1 MLAPNASGFRNALQI
16 LLRCSRI
23 RRCCALQHLDL
34 PRRVGALKYA
44 FLLFL
49 SFTAQTFGAG
59 LGSYSRLVV
68 SDSAGAVR
76 DGVRVTYLGTNGY
89 QFEFKGHAL
98 LVDPYFS
105 RVDLLSVALGSRI
118 QPNPFRINDGLRHL
132 ARKADAILVTHGH
145 FDHLLDVSAVMAKTR
160 ARLIAWASS
169 VELAKQ
175 AGASSGEAVKPGDV
189 RRIGPWKIR
198 VLSATHDRLFGKVP
212 FDRPHSA
219 ASPPRRAA
227 DWICGEPLAFLI
239 EVNGER
245 IYIDS
250 GGTPAQLPPNES
262 VDLAIL
268 GMALPDSRARLAAA
282 LARLRPRYILP
293 SHQDDF
299 FRPLSAGF
307 QFGPLTDF
315 RFVERECAQQNRTRL
330 ILMDYF
336 RPWTLP
342 KAASSK
348 SQVSAEGSKSQT
360 KGKIPTRKWKT
371 KPNPASRTFRFAE
384 AIRTFVKQLPR
395 TISNTE

>member
-1 MLAPNASGFRNALQI
+1 M
-16 LLRCSRI
+16 RCF
-23 RRCCALQHLDL
+23 L
-34 PRRVGALKYA
+34 
-44 FLLFL
+44 FLLG
-49 SFTAQTFGAG
+49 FTAQAFGAG
-59 LGSYSRLVV
+59 LGSYSHLVV

-105 RVDLLSVALGSRI
+105 RVDLLSVSLGARI
-118 QPNPFRINDGLRHL
+118 QPNVSRINDGLRHL
-132 ARKADAILVTHGH
+132 ALGNRRTDAILVTHGH
-145 FDHLLDVSAVMAKTR
+145 FDHLLDVPVVLAKTR
-160 ARLIAWASS
+160 AHVLASASS
-169 VELAKQ
+169 VDLAKR
-175 AGASSGEAVKPGDV
+175 AGASSGDAVGPGDV

-212 FDRPHSA
+212 FNRAHSA
-219 ASPPRRAA
+219 ASSPQRAA
-227 DWICGEPLAFLI
+227 DWMCGEPLAFLI
-239 EVNGER
+239 EVNGQR

-250 GGTPAQLPPNES
+250 GGTTVQLPPNER

-282 LARLRPRYILP
+282 LAHLQPRYVLP

-315 RFVERECAQQNRTRL
+315 PRVRRECAQQNRGRL
-330 ILMDYF
+330 ILLDYF

-342 KAASSK
+342 KR
-348 SQVSAEGSKSQT
+348 Q
-360 KGKIPTRKWKT
+360 
-371 KPNPASRTFRFAE
+371 
-384 AIRTFVKQLPR
+384 
-395 TISNTE
+395 